1 MGFFK
6 KKSVRAAALVTAF
19 ALFCSA
25 VYVFLGGSVKECR
38 LQEASEKIYLNS
50 DEAYDEMQKI
60 ADWAWYCTSMYMKYQ
75 ELEDDSFLKKSLQK
89 EMQKLGITDDTG
101 KLILPE
107 SKNFYYRLDSGGQQ
121 YTGSEKE
128 PEENSEYLYEFN
140 VDINGIHTERTPSF
154 LVPSFDPEARF
165 YTNNSGMYYYYYRGK
180 GTAVYDYDTEGLKSY
195 VDELGADVY
204 LNEDGTSPIPYIY
217 NDKRDLYKS
226 TDDENSMYS
235 VEEMNIYSWK
245 TAELT
250 MVPVQ
255 EHIDEFEQFMEGAT
269 EIRHRITAENITLC
283 ILLIAAAGILSLYV
297 VIMGGYDEREGRF
310 RLRFQDR
317 RFGEVYLLIIAA
329 ALILAVNLYYYD
341 ISTVTEA
348 FLREGFSE
356 TAVKTG
362 GTAIAGILYLI
373 LVFSVDSLLNR
384 LKCRNIKDTFLITE
398 TAGKVC
404 GRIKDKIIT
413 FEMMRNDAF
422 TKRFLLRILFAV
434 AAGFTAA
441 VITLFTESIL
451 FFVAA
456 AVIIVVVYTFSGLKD
471 LEALNKLYEN
481 IARISE
487 GDYTPCIDDRGSVTY
502 SATTKLNRIS
512 DGIQNAVDE
521 QLKSERMKIE
531 LVTNVS
537 HDLKTPLTSV
547 ISYVDLLSREE
558 LPPEAR
564 DYVSVLEQK
573 TARLKNIV
581 SDVFDLAKATSSTD
595 VNVERIDA
603 VILVRQVLADMEE
616 TSRKYEREIKTDIG
630 AESAFIMAEGKK
642 MYRVIQNLID
652 NALKYS
658 MNGTRIYLKLR
669 AENGKVCI
677 NIKNTAAYEMTFTP
691 EEITERFT
699 RGDKS
704 RTTEGSGLGLS
715 IAKSFTEACGGS
727 FSVSTDGDVFAANIE
742 FDMV

>member
-6 KKSVRAAALVTAF
+6 KKSVRVAALVTAF
-19 ALFCSA
+19 ALVCCAAYAAVGNMINNNAASKINQNTYLIHENSA
-25 VYVFLGGSVKECR
+25 DEFRE
-38 LQEASEKIYLNS
+38 INS
-50 DEAYDEMQKI
+50 
-60 ADWAWYCTSMYMKYQ
+60 WAWKVVSMYMMYTKNTLPDSRS
-75 ELEDDSFLKKSLQK
+75 LESEMKRIGLTDSS
-89 EMQKLGITDDTG
+89 GD
-101 KLILPE
+101 LILPVSE
-107 SKNFYYRLDSGGQQ
+107 NYYYSIEINGEK
-121 YTGSEKE
+121 YSNNPEIFSEKADSKYMYESRCDINNNKILTE
-128 PEENSEYLYEFN
+128 PEYMEYFYGYIDSN
-140 VDINGIHTERTPSF
+140 RC
-154 LVPSFDPEARF
+154 
-165 YTNNSGMYYYYYRGK
+165 YTNNAGMYYYYADGRGI
-180 GTAVYDYDTEGLKSY
+180 AVYTYDTEGLESY
-195 VDELGADVY
+195 TDDLGAVIY
-204 LNEDGTSPIPYIY
+204 MNSDGTSPVPCIY
-217 NDKRDLYKS
+217 NDGYSYTSFDADNPLRS
-226 TDDENSMYS
+226 ENMKIGYS
-235 VEEMNIYSWK
+235 DTARINILPIQK
-245 TAELT
+245 
-250 MVPVQ
+250 
-255 EHIDEFEQFMEGAT
+255 HIDEYEKFKTIRDAAEQKSMRT
-269 EIRHRITAENITLC
+269 MVWC
-283 ILLIAAAGILSLYV
+283 IALIALAGLMTVYV
-297 VIMGGYDEREGRF
+297 VIMGGYNENEGRF
-310 RLRFQDR
+310 LLRFQDR
-317 RFGEVYLLIIAA
+317 RFGEFHVIAVVLSLGMVYYLYISEFDRII
-329 ALILAVNLYYYD
+329 NG
-341 ISTVTEA
+341 
-348 FLREGFSE
+348 FLRHGFGE
-356 TAVKTG
+356 TEVKAG

-404 GRIKDKIIT
+404 SRIKDKIIE

-451 FFVAA
+451 FFVAS
-456 AVIIVVVYTFSGLKD
+456 AVVIVVVYTFSGLKD

-481 IARISE
+481 IAKISE
-487 GDYTPCIDDRGSVTY
+487 GDYTMCIDDRGSVTY
-502 SATTKLNRIS
+502 SATTNLNRIS

-630 AESAFIMAEGKK
+630 AESAFIMAEGRK

-742 FDMV
+742 FDVV